1 MLTVDLHPYFLNPT
15 ATLIALALS
24 TCAYRIIYL
33 LFFHPLA
40 SFPGPRLAAISY
52 WWKAL
57 KWRNGT
63 VTRELQEMHRT
74 RGWPIIRIGP
84 NHLSFWDPDA
94 YKEIYLTH
102 KFRKYSTFYDGFQ
115 SPAEHRTIF
124 TIPEPE
130 LHAPRRRQLSAL
142 LSRQS
147 VIALEPLFHEMFGVF
162 TEKLTVHAKENIPLN
177 FYNAFRCLTMDTVCV
192 FSFGGSAGC
201 LQADKFEALPL
212 VAVDELLSGSY
223 IRAHFPRIIKFLNLL
238 PRPLQP
244 SWQRGFDDVAQIGAV
259 FLQAYRS
266 TQPSHKYPILFDAAS
281 HTNNAEST
289 LSDDQLVAE
298 ANVFFGAGGDT
309 TGIALSI
316 GSFYIAHDRTVRDR
330 LFDELV
336 AAYST
341 RHDVLQAGWV
351 ELEKLPYLSACVHE
365 SLRISSP
372 LPGDLPRVVSEGGWK
387 FNGVQIPEGTI
398 VSAST
403 VAVNWSEKIFT
414 DPQAFK
420 PERWLDSNG
429 KFRGDMDN
437 WLVSFGK
444 GQRSC
449 IGQTFAMAE
458 LYIFLAGFW
467 RLFDVQM
474 GGAGQLEV
482 LDLFTTIPK
491 NHDDMKGRVIA
502 TEE

>member
-1 MLTVDLHPYFLNPT
+1 MLTAELHPYSMNPI
-15 ATLIALALS
+15 AVLLALALS

-57 KWRNGT
+57 KWRDGT
-63 VTRELQEMHRT
+63 ITRELQEMHRT

-84 NHLSFWDPDA
+84 NHLSFWEPDA

-102 KFRKYSTFYDGFQ
+102 KFRKYSTFYDAFQ
-115 SPAEHRTIF
+115 TPAEHRTTF

-147 VIALEPLFHEMFGVF
+147 VISLERLFHEMLGVF
-162 TEKLTVHAKENIPLN
+162 TEKLMVHAKENIPLN
-177 FYNAFRCLTMDTVCV
+177 FYNAFRCLTVDTVCV
-192 FSFGGSAGC
+192 FSFGRSAGC
-201 LQADKFEALPL
+201 LQVDKFEAPSL
-212 VAVDELLSGSY
+212 VAVDKMLSGSY
-223 IRAHFPRIIKFLNLL
+223 IRANFPGIIRFIELL

-244 SWQRGFDDVAQIGAV
+244 SWQRAFGDFAQVGAG

-266 TQPSHKYPILFDAAS
+266 AESSPKYPILFDAAS

-298 ANVFFGAGGDT
+298 ANVLFGAGGDT

-316 GSFYIAHDRTVRDR
+316 GCSYIAHDRTVRDR

-336 AAYST
+336 AAYSS
-341 RHDVLQAGWV
+341 RHDVLQARWV
-351 ELEKLPYLSACVHE
+351 ELEKLPYLSACVYE

-372 LPGDLPRVVSEGGWK
+372 LPGELPRVVGEGGWK
-387 FNGVQIPEGTI
+387 FNGVQIPAGTV

-403 VAVNWSEKIFT
+403 VAVNWSERIFT

-420 PERWLDSNG
+420 PERWLDSDG
-429 KFRGDMDN
+429 EFRGNMEN

-444 GQRSC
+444 GQRAC

-474 GGAGQLEV
+474 EGVGQLEV
-482 LDLFTTIPK
+482 LDLFTAIPK
-491 NHDDMKGRVIA
+491 NHDDMEGRVIA